1 MDNKFLD
8 SKALQP
14 QTPGLPRGGALKENH
29 SGEPEKPLDFNIKE
43 ILAVLFKHKFKILS
57 ILLAGMAGAYCLF
70 DTIPPRYEANATM
83 IVRYGWEYAMGN
95 EDQNPV
101 KYGLPEIIA
110 SEMAIIS
117 SKDLIE
123 KVIDRLGPENIYPTL
138 AAGSNRLLES
148 LTFNFSRDLE
158 VTAPERSNIIKVA
171 FKSNDPN
178 TASNA
183 VNCLVDIYMQKR
195 MNILNDS
202 ASVQFL
208 EQALSERRAQLIKSE
223 DRLESLKRQYDI
235 VSFEEE
241 RKRLLEQRTS
251 IEAWINSTST
261 AIKELRQK
269 QHSLEAE
276 LTPIPEA
283 VDSWEVDALGK
294 DLAELRRKERE
305 YSVKYSD
312 SSPLLTTIRRQMKS
326 LMEEYN
332 AKKGNQGGRLSEG
345 DRVSRKDIIMTRV
358 ELGAMEVRS
367 KDLSAQMEALNNRLR
382 TLDLQEKSF
391 RDLEREV
398 STNEQNCQVYAKKLE
413 LARLASDNDNM
424 HMTSISVLEKAI
436 PPIVPISKHKRGRM
450 FFIAAGAFLGLF
462 GGVGLAFCLEH
473 WGQGVLSPVYAE
485 KYLGLPN
492 LVSIPLKRA
501 QSILPA
507 SFPEIQQEMFTLYQ
521 AIDSQ
526 VPSGRSRVIQFLGS
540 KRGEGTSTVAREL
553 ARIAAHKIGLSVL
566 LLDANRIAPSLDAFF
581 SLQPKEGGW
590 QDGVR
595 TAEEVELTLHQVGN
609 TTLYL
614 SPSSNSARPSPV
626 IFNRRRIRSVWDDLR
641 RRFDLIIVDSAPITV
656 SPDSAAI
663 ANEADGTIL
672 VVEAENTR
680 WTIVDHARQKVAQS
694 GGIVLGTVL
703 NKRKFHIPNFI
714 YKRI

>member
-1 MDNKFLD
+1 M
-8 SKALQP
+8 
-14 QTPGLPRGGALKENH
+14 T
-29 SGEPEKPLDFNIKE
+29 
-43 ILAVLFKHKFKILS
+43 
-57 ILLAGMAGAYCLF
+57 GAYYLF
-70 DTIPPRYEANATM
+70 DIIPPRYEANATLM
-83 IVRYGWEYAMGN
+83 VRYGWEYAMGN

-101 KYGLPEIIA
+101 KYGLPEIIS

-123 KVIDRLGPENIYPTL
+123 KVINSLGPENIYPNL
-138 AAGSNRLLES
+138 AAESNRLPGS
-148 LTFNFSRDLE
+148 LSFHFSRDLE
-158 VTAPERSNIIKVA
+158 VTAPEHSNIIKVA

-178 TASNA
+178 IASKA
-183 VNCLVDIYMQKR
+183 VNRLVDIYLQKR

-208 EQALSERRAQLIKSE
+208 EQTLAEHRAQLVQSE
-223 DRLESLKRQYDI
+223 DKLASLKRQHDI
-235 VSFEEE
+235 ASFEDE
-241 RKRLLEQRTS
+241 RKRLLDQRTS
-251 IEAWINSTST
+251 IEAWMQSTST
-261 AIKELRQK
+261 TIKELDQK
-269 QHSLEAE
+269 LHSLEAE

-283 VDSWEVDALGK
+283 IDSWDVDELGK
-294 DLAELRRKERE
+294 ELGELRRKELE
-305 YSVKYSD
+305 YSVKYSEN
-312 SSPLLTTIRRQMKS
+312 SPLLTTIRKQMKS
-326 LMEEYN
+326 LMDEYN
-332 AKKGNQGGRLSEG
+332 AKKEKQGGKLSEG
-345 DRVSRKDIIMTRV
+345 DRVSKKDVIMTRV
-358 ELGAMEVRS
+358 ELGSMEVRS
-367 KDLSAQMEALNNRLR
+367 KELNSQMEALNNRLR

-398 STNEQNCQVYAKKLE
+398 STNEQNCQVYTKKLE

-424 HMTSISVLEKAI
+424 HMTSISVLEKAT
-436 PPIVPISKHKRGRM
+436 PPIAPISKHKRGRM
-450 FFIAAGAFLGLF
+450 FFIAAGAFLGLI
-462 GGVGLAFCLEH
+462 GGVGLAFSLER
-473 WGQGVLSPVYAE
+473 WGQGMLLPDYSE

-492 LVSIPLKRA
+492 LASIPLKRS
-501 QSILPA
+501 QSSVPS

-521 AIDSQ
+521 AIESQ
-526 VPSGRSRVIQFLGS
+526 VPSGRGRVIQFLGS
-540 KRGEGTSTVAREL
+540 KRGEGASTVAREL

-566 LLDANRIAPSLDAFF
+566 LLDANRIAPSLDDFF

-595 TAEEVELTLHQVGN
+595 SAGEVELTLHQVEN

-626 IFNRRRIRSVWDDLR
+626 VFNRRRIRPVWDDLR

-680 WTIVDHARQKVAQS
+680 WTIVDHARQKVTQS
-694 GGIVLGTVL
+694 GGTVLGTVL
-703 NKRKFHIPNFI
+703 NKRRFHIPGFI